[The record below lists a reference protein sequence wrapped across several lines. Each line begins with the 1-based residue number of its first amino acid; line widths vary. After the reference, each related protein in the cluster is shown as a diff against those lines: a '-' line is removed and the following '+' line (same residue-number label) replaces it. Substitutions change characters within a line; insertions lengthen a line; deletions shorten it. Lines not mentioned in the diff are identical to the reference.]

1 MVPVHPGSAGRG
13 KMQMPRVKSTD
24 SMSETMGGLGSMSSM
39 GNMGSSASINGGEDE
54 YGHESGV
61 SPREQRRGERRRA
74 GGRVHGPAQAH
85 AQRGPRVDGG
95 YRHDEAVVIDD
106 GNALLDASIVV
117 QREPQ
122 RRDEPLAA
130 PGRFQ
135 TFSTTRLCSRFPP
148 RRASGVPRMSFSGA
162 GRARAPAHAER
173 GAPAAAVEDVHD
185 RFAHPAA
192 TEIIHALGL
201 QSRLVCVTDRC
212 NFPPSVARAFPIVLR
227 SNTKV
232 RNAKQGGMSR
242 PQSIGSLMTSA
253 NKLDSSN
260 SPGAVLPGCPWTSS
274 GSGARG
280 PGLILT
286 QDACERCGAGG
297 MGGDSVVARA
307 LVHAGLLGAHSHN
320 GARSTSDKRRTRGA
334 PTRVHPGTSRTT
346 PGCSPWTPRGSPRFS

>member
-1 MVPVHPGSAGRG
+1 
-13 KMQMPRVKSTD
+13 
-24 SMSETMGGLGSMSSM
+24 
-39 GNMGSSASINGGEDE
+39 
-54 YGHESGV
+54 
-61 SPREQRRGERRRA
+61 
-74 GGRVHGPAQAH
+74 
-85 AQRGPRVDGG
+85 
-95 YRHDEAVVIDD
+95 
-106 GNALLDASIVV
+106 
-117 QREPQ
+117 
-122 RRDEPLAA
+122 
-130 PGRFQ
+130 
-135 TFSTTRLCSRFPP
+135 
-148 RRASGVPRMSFSGA
+148 MSFSGA
-162 GRARAPAHAER
+162 RASSGTCTRRARCPSRRRRRRARSPLT
-173 GAPAAAVEDVHD
+173 
-185 RFAHPAA
+185 PAA

-260 SPGAVLPGCPWTSS
+260 SPGAVLPGMSVDVEWLRRT
-274 GSGARG
+274 R

-320 GARSTSDKRRTRGA
+320 GSEVNVGQTSDAGA

-346 PGCSPWTPRGSPRFS
+346 PGCSPWTPRGSPRFST